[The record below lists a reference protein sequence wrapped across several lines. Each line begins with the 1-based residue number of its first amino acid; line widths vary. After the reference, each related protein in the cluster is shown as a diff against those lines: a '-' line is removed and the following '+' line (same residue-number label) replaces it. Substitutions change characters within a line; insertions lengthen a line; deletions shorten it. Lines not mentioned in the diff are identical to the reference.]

1 MGHDGPQL
9 PYRAADTERKDFISF
24 VPFFSENFRQY
35 LLYLFSSYEDGDS
48 SLLECAKALNS
59 LENAIAGYFFT
70 SSNVLTEDIGNAW
83 YDLAQ
88 KLLGYAKPE
97 TFIFKDCYTDD
108 IKELT
113 SRILAFTSVVGIQ
126 GNLPK
131 LPNGY
136 WNIHEMK
143 DLETI
148 YPNIQPIMSHSH
160 SGKKDR
166 LLLVTGEPGCGKTN
180 LMLQFT
186 RRMMRRQPIQGNA
199 KETGVIAYFFN
210 HGNTIEDCISSVV
223 RQLKRLA
230 EGDLD
235 FRNPTSDIRHEDP
248 TSDIRHED
256 PTANI
261 RHENPTFDMMISTL
275 CHEIEKKFRSIYIVI
290 DGLDDCFNPDD
301 DETAPRLQEL
311 LELIFSTIELSE
323 ETNCIISC
331 RSFDKSLIPPTF
343 EFYELNLNDEKELG
357 KPAMNLISIQLNA
370 FFRRKGIQDSFRK
383 KVESDLLKKSKGNLL
398 WIKLA
403 CSILERDPK
412 NAFKLADRLEAQIED
427 LLDTLEAQVE
437 DLYTR
442 EYEQLKIT
450 AEEEAYLEKVITTMI
465 ATYQPLSISEL
476 RSLAALPDGYD
487 WKQLI
492 RKRFTFFLEVRED
505 IVYFSHRS
513 SKEFLLKRYN
523 HDGKAMLQR
532 HAEIA
537 LQCLRTL
544 VSSDYETN
552 VSRNTSYCSSSHW
565 VKHLVRSKF
574 VSDIDTRR
582 SSLNVAL
589 MDFLNRGFTR
599 WLSAMSKTSH
609 PFSRANRH
617 LLRLRDY
624 LTSFIDQKTP
634 LDDIIVSVL
643 DAVRFH
649 IFHDNVSMDCPMY
662 SRNDDSTVR
671 PKDSLLFYPFNG
683 FKLQLLKKE
692 FPQLLNVPPTEY
704 NVNDMVINI
713 RFPSEVFC
721 FAYSP
726 DGRFL
731 ASPLP
736 LFEENNAD
744 VCIWDAY
751 TGTCIGILRTPALYQ
766 GSLRRIAFSA
776 SGELARAHG
785 SAIDGYNLST
795 RTHIEG
801 FPQKGAGKYLHL
813 KDLTF
818 SPDGKH
824 LAFSPKRQWLA
835 ADLWKKN
842 ADEGTDNRGE
852 IKVWDINSG
861 ELVHTFSDLDY
872 SFSQLSFSF
881 DGTRLAAEDCYYK
894 IIIIWNLDTGHFDTH
909 GFELMEYENTGSR
922 ELFRS
927 MEFSPKDFNL
937 AALFRNTNEKKHGKL
952 DGQRQWW
959 STIRIWDASA
969 FEDGANKSLV
979 QTDGH
984 THAIHCVK
992 FSHNGKFFATADCD
1006 GKICI
1011 WDGETGNYQ
1020 ASFES
1025 KSRDYGDDI
1034 LLLISPDDRSLAA
1047 CSIDAELIIWDTAT
1061 WSQRQKLTGHKK
1073 KVSCAVFSP
1082 DGKRLVSASYD
1093 RPDKGDETIKAS
1105 IQIWDVHGSSNTDK
1119 IVETES
1125 TGGTE
1130 IAEKRVPT
1138 CMAFSPDGTQL
1149 ACCADTIKIWNLSP
1163 GGSLNILQQLD
1174 FHRTWRNI
1182 PYSIFFSQDAEFII
1196 GSGYNHLSLWKIES
1210 EESKECARSI
1220 DVEMRFQS
1228 LKWDPADPQYIFTD
1242 LGPYYIGEAFDTRLP
1257 EGVQHVE
1264 TPPATSPT
1272 STSCTLQTDGSG
1284 IHWKGKSLVKFPDR
1298 YRPLVWDN
1306 SLYMASI
1313 HGKKVAL
1320 GFESGH
1326 VTLLNFEG

>member
-1 MGHDGPQL
+1 
-9 PYRAADTERKDFISF
+9 
-24 VPFFSENFRQY
+24 
-35 LLYLFSSYEDGDS
+35 
-48 SLLECAKALNS
+48 
-59 LENAIAGYFFT
+59 
-70 SSNVLTEDIGNAW
+70 
-83 YDLAQ
+83 
-88 KLLGYAKPE
+88 
-97 TFIFKDCYTDD
+97 
-108 IKELT
+108 
-113 SRILAFTSVVGIQ
+113 
-126 GNLPK
+126 
-131 LPNGY
+131 
-136 WNIHEMK
+136 
-143 DLETI
+143 
-148 YPNIQPIMSHSH
+148 
-160 SGKKDR
+160 
-166 LLLVTGEPGCGKTN
+166 
-180 LMLQFT
+180 
-186 RRMMRRQPIQGNA
+186 
-199 KETGVIAYFFN
+199 
-210 HGNTIEDCISSVV
+210 
-223 RQLKRLA
+223 
-230 EGDLD
+230 
-235 FRNPTSDIRHEDP
+235 
-248 TSDIRHED
+248 
-256 PTANI
+256 
-261 RHENPTFDMMISTL
+261 
-275 CHEIEKKFRSIYIVI
+275 
-290 DGLDDCFNPDD
+290 
-301 DETAPRLQEL
+301 
-311 LELIFSTIELSE
+311 
-323 ETNCIISC
+323 
-331 RSFDKSLIPPTF
+331 
-343 EFYELNLNDEKELG
+343 
-357 KPAMNLISIQLNA
+357 
-370 FFRRKGIQDSFRK
+370 
-383 KVESDLLKKSKGNLL
+383 
-398 WIKLA
+398 
-403 CSILERDPK
+403 
-412 NAFKLADRLEAQIED
+412 
-427 LLDTLEAQVE
+427 
-437 DLYTR
+437 
-442 EYEQLKIT
+442 
-450 AEEEAYLEKVITTMI
+450 
-465 ATYQPLSISEL
+465 
-476 RSLAALPDGYD
+476 
-487 WKQLI
+487 
-492 RKRFTFFLEVRED
+492 
-505 IVYFSHRS
+505 
-513 SKEFLLKRYN
+513 
-523 HDGKAMLQR
+523 
-532 HAEIA
+532 
-537 LQCLRTL
+537 
-544 VSSDYETN
+544 
-552 VSRNTSYCSSSHW
+552 
-565 VKHLVRSKF
+565 
-574 VSDIDTRR
+574 
-582 SSLNVAL
+582 
-589 MDFLNRGFTR
+589 
-599 WLSAMSKTSH
+599 
-609 PFSRANRH
+609 
-617 LLRLRDY
+617 
-624 LTSFIDQKTP
+624 
-634 LDDIIVSVL
+634 
-643 DAVRFH
+643 
-649 IFHDNVSMDCPMY
+649 MY

-818 SPDGKH
+818 SPDGKQLVAMTYDNIFIWDLSSSTEH
-824 LAFSPKRQWLA
+824 LYPLPESQQPIEAIRLLGDDKIAIASNKGLEIWGWKTEKRVLLQLHDDTWKTCSLAFSPKRQWLA